1 MERKV
6 VHVSKN
12 KALKATTLIKDL
24 TRLVEQH
31 GDLPV
36 LMGTGHT
43 LITPL
48 RPKVLRVVSDEHMK
62 TTFMCHRQLLCDLDT
77 IPAIHLG

>member
-1 MERKV
+1 MGN
-6 VHVSKN
+6 N
-12 KALKATTLIKDL
+12 KALMATALIKDL

-36 LMGTGHT
+36 VMGTGHT
-43 LITPL
+43 LMAPL
-48 RPKVLRVVSDEHMK
+48 RPKVLRVVSDEHVK
-62 TTFMCHRQLLCDLDT
+62 TTFICHRQLLCDLDT

>member
-1 MERKV
+1 MSRD
-6 VHVSKN
+6 
-12 KALKATTLIKDL
+12 KALMATTLIEDP

-36 LMGTGHT
+36 LMGAGHT

-48 RPKVLRVVSDEHMK
+48 RPKVTRVVSDEHVK
-62 TTFMCHRQLLCDLDT
+62 TTFICYRQLLSDFDMT
-77 IPAIHLG
+77 PVIHLG

>member
-1 MERKV
+1 MERKA

-12 KALKATTLIKDL
+12 KALKATTLIEDL

-31 GDLPV
+31 GDLLA
-36 LMGTGHT
+36 LMGAGHT
-43 LITPL
+43 LVTPL
-48 RPKVLRVVSDEHMK
+48 RPKVPRVVSDEHVK
-62 TTFMCHRQLLCDLDT
+62 TTFICHRQLLCDLDT

>member
-1 MERKV
+1 MERKAA
-6 VHVSKN
+6 HVSKN
-12 KALKATTLIKDL
+12 KALKATTLIEDL

-31 GDLPV
+31 GDLSA
-36 LMGTGHT
+36 LMGAGRT

-48 RPKVLRVVSDEHMK
+48 RPKVLRVVSGEHVK
-62 TTFMCHRQLLCDLDT
+62 TTFICHRQLLCDLGA